1 MNSQVLSGLSARV
14 AVLSRHLQALVQH
27 YAIDLKQASWV
38 VGIMKRFALVLAVL
52 ALFIASPVFA
62 WDGTD
67 ENGNSVTIDEGNLV
81 RVGESITYHN
91 DADGNDHDATI
102 DAINADGGE
111 VEIELTDDDTGY
123 SHTLTMERS

>member
-1 MNSQVLSGLSARV
+1 
-14 AVLSRHLQALVQH
+14 
-27 YAIDLKQASWV
+27 
-38 VGIMKRFALVLAVL
+38 MKRFALVVAVL
-52 ALFIASPVFA
+52 ALFVASPVFA

-81 RVGESITYHN
+81 RVGETITYHN

-111 VEIELTDDDTGY
+111 VDIEVTDDDTGY
-123 SHTLTMERS
+123 SHTLTMERT

>member
-1 MNSQVLSGLSARV
+1 
-14 AVLSRHLQALVQH
+14 
-27 YAIDLKQASWV
+27 
-38 VGIMKRFALVLAVL
+38 MKRLALAAAVLAVFF
-52 ALFIASPVFA
+52 AGPVFA

-91 DADGNDHDATI
+91 DADGNDHEATI
-102 DAINADGGE
+102 DAINAYGGE

-123 SHTLTMERS
+123 SHTLTMEQN